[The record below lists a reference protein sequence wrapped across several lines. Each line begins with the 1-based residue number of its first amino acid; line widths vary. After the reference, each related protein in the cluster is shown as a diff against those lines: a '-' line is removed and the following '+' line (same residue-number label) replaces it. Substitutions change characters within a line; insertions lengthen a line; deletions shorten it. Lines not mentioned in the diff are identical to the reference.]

1 MQYDKWLHARPN
13 LKDVLK
19 LAPKANCLESKS
31 QTRTRLQNAPLQIR
45 IFNNPKTQPKP
56 SSTAARK
63 PTSHTA
69 APTSQQAIQLTA
81 IQPAN
86 QLSSLAAPA
95 SQQASEPAR
104 RQLESSCQNIG
115 LQVSNARQKSRSEK
129 LPISSFTNLRVTLWF
144 NGLLVM
150 LHKSTIPQRHRENG
164 KFWGCDVF
172 LVWATIFPGLG
183 HDFVM
188 V

>member
-45 IFNNPKTQPKP
+45 IFNNPKTQPEP

-81 IQPAN
+81 IQPAS

-104 RQLESSCQNIG
+104 RQLESSCQNIWFE
-115 LQVSNARQKSRSEK
+115 VSNARQESCSENR
-129 LPISSFTNLRVTLWF
+129 PILRRANLKVTLWF
-144 NGLLVM
+144 NGWPVM
-150 LHKSTIPQRHRENG
+150 LHKSTIPQGHLEIGRFGGDE
-164 KFWGCDVF
+164 FWCLKSRQSQG
-172 LVWATIFPGLG
+172 
-183 HDFVM
+183 
-188 V
+188 

>member
-31 QTRTRLQNAPLQIR
+31 QTRTRLQNAPLQVR
-45 IFNNPKTQPKP
+45 LFNNPKTQAEP

-81 IQPAN
+81 IQPAS

-104 RQLESSCQNIG
+104 RQLESSCQNIWFE
-115 LQVSNARQKSRSEK
+115 VSNARQKLRSENR
-129 LPISSFTNLRVTLWF
+129 PILRIANLKVTLWF
-144 NGLLVM
+144 NGWLEM
-150 LHKSTIPQRHRENG
+150 LHKSTIPQCHLE
-164 KFWGCDVF
+164 
-172 LVWATIFPGLG
+172 IG
-183 HDFVM
+183 HFGGSDLLWFRRRFDT
-188 V
+188 